1 MNKKEVKETS
11 TMTTEERVKLSLM
24 KRKKRAFVKKIVTL
38 IVWLIIIAVIAFTVI
53 TYQQSGSWWWTP
65 KDTQDTSSKVA
76 KEVTVE
82 ELTIT
87 QTIDLSGVVEPYDIQ
102 RVVFRSTGAV
112 TEIFVEEGDSVKKGD
127 LLATIDD
134 TSQQYEIAN
143 IENMIKTAKLEG
155 SVSQVKL
162 YEMQLKLRQNLL
174 DYTKSYAN
182 FDGVVASLSLSEGDY
197 AEAGAVV
204 MIIVDNSRLKATVEI
219 DEIDMQSVTKGM
231 SASLDFDAI
240 PNEKVEAVVHYIP
253 LLGRTTTQG
262 IGVMDV
268 ELIIDN
274 PPKGVSPGYT
284 FAGTLNASEEK
295 IALVIPSIAITT
307 DSQGISSVNKK
318 GADGNPV
325 KVNVKVKYLGEGMSE
340 LLSGGLKKGDTILLA
355 TSSGTSSGINFG
367 VPGTGPG
374 RR

>member
-1 MNKKEVKETS
+1 
-11 TMTTEERVKLSLM
+11 
-24 KRKKRAFVKKIVTL
+24 
-38 IVWLIIIAVIAFTVI
+38 
-53 TYQQSGSWWWTP
+53 
-65 KDTQDTSSKVA
+65 
-76 KEVTVE
+76 
-82 ELTIT
+82 
-87 QTIDLSGVVEPYDIQ
+87 
-102 RVVFRSTGAV
+102 
-112 TEIFVEEGDSVKKGD
+112 
-127 LLATIDD
+127 
-134 TSQQYEIAN
+134 
-143 IENMIKTAKLEG
+143 
-155 SVSQVKL
+155 
-162 YEMQLKLRQNLL
+162 MQLKLRQNLL